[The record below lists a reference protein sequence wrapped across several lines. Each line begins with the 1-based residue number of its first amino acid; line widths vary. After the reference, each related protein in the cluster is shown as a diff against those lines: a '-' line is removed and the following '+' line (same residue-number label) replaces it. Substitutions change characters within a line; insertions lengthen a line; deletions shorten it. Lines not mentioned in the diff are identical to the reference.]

1 MSEQSTFQY
10 RPESDFHRRSHFDF
24 IKRALPGIYLYIA
37 AWPILFL
44 WTGFHEKHPFISGI
58 FGFGFIS
65 ISLLRLM
72 HTQMTESHYDDNRFA
87 WQYGLYIL
95 VLAHAGFWGALFY
108 FANFDPRFA
117 VIVTPVNLVIA
128 GIASASMISLI
139 PIYWLAQVYVALL
152 LVPTG
157 VASAF
162 TNGMWQLCLI
172 ILIYWLYLIFIGR
185 RFHKEYVRAFEIEK
199 ALFTKT
205 VELEQQSIT
214 DRLTKAFNRLHF
226 DQYLQEQWHK
236 AVNEQQGISLLILD
250 VDHFKK
256 INDQFGHLVG
266 DHCLQHATHLISQC
280 AEKLKAPVFR
290 YGGEEFVVLV
300 NSEHSA
306 SVEQLT
312 ENILNAF
319 RETPYQEGQIHHPMT
334 ISIGVCQL
342 IASTKLTVETLLK
355 EADDALY
362 LAKQRGRN
370 RAEFSQFSQGI
381 KA

>member
-65 ISLLRLM
+65 ISLLGLM
-72 HTQMTESHYDDNRFA
+72 HTQMTESHYEDNRLV
-87 WQYGLYIL
+87 WQYGLYVL
-95 VLAHAGFWGALFY
+95 VLGHASFWGALFY

-117 VIVTPVNLVIA
+117 MIVTPINLVIA

-139 PIYWLAQVYVALL
+139 PIYWLAQLYVALL

-157 VASAF
+157 LASAI
-162 TNGMWQLCLI
+162 TSEMWQLCLI
-172 ILIYWLYLIFIGR
+172 IVIYWLYLIFIGR

-199 ALFTKT
+199 ALSTKT

-214 DRLTKAFNRLHF
+214 DRLTNAFNRLHF
-226 DQYLQEQWHK
+226 DQCLQQQWQQ
-236 AVNEQQGISLLILD
+236 AVAEQQNISLLILD

-266 DHCLQHATHLISQC
+266 DHCLQHATKLNNQC
-280 AEKLKAPVFR
+280 AEKLDTPVFR

-300 NSEHSA
+300 NSTHA
-306 SVEQLT
+306 KSVGKLCED
-312 ENILNAF
+312 ILDSF
-319 RETPYQEGQIHHPMT
+319 RDTPYQEGQIHHPMT

-342 IASTKLTVETLLK
+342 VASTKLTVETLLK

-362 LAKQRGRN
+362 LAKQKGRD
-370 RAEFSQFSQGI
+370 RAEFSQFSQGS
-381 KA
+381 